1 MRLEPPA
8 RVRDLQRKL
17 YCKAKSEPT
26 FRFYLLYDKVFRADL
41 LSHAWA
47 LVRAKRGA
55 PGVDGVT
62 LAAIE
67 ADGVAPFLA
76 HLAEELRTHTY
87 RPAPVRRVFIPKR
100 SGGQRPLGIPTIRD
114 RVVQTAVR
122 LVLEPIFEADFQPC
136 SYGFRPKKSAHQA
149 LDEVARFLARG
160 YTQVLDADLTA
171 YFDSIPHDRLLAA
184 VVRRVSDR
192 HIVRLLRQWLRAP
205 VVVERPDG
213 KREVQG
219 GQRTR
224 CGTPQGGS
232 ISPVLANLY
241 LHAFDTAWRAQGLEQ
256 RLQARLIRY
265 ADDFVILCRQTAAQV
280 QPLVTQQLQALGL
293 TLNPAKTRVL
303 DARQHSFTFLG
314 FTVRVA
320 RSWRRGTWFPLTQP
334 SAAACQELRDTVKA
348 LTGRDRARRPTPD
361 VITEVN
367 RVVQGWGGY
376 FYFRHCTATFSALN
390 EFICNRV
397 RIYLRRKHRVRTDGY
412 RVFPTPVLYG
422 RLGLSRLPTTAP
434 WTARASAL
442 R

>member
-1 MRLEPPA
+1 
-8 RVRDLQRKL
+8 
-17 YCKAKSEPT
+17 
-26 FRFYLLYDKVFRADL
+26 
-41 LSHAWA
+41 
-47 LVRAKRGA
+47 
-55 PGVDGVT
+55 
-62 LAAIE
+62 
-67 ADGVAPFLA
+67 
-76 HLAEELRTHTY
+76 
-87 RPAPVRRVFIPKR
+87 
-100 SGGQRPLGIPTIRD
+100 
-114 RVVQTAVR
+114 
-122 LVLEPIFEADFQPC
+122 
-136 SYGFRPKKSAHQA
+136 
-149 LDEVARFLARG
+149 
-160 YTQVLDADLTA
+160 
-171 YFDSIPHDRLLAA
+171 
-184 VVRRVSDR
+184 
-192 HIVRLLRQWLRAP
+192 
-205 VVVERPDG
+205 
-213 KREVQG
+213 
-219 GQRTR
+219 
-224 CGTPQGGS
+224 
-232 ISPVLANLY
+232 
-241 LHAFDTAWRAQGLEQ
+241 
-256 RLQARLIRY
+256 
-265 ADDFVILCRQTAAQV
+265 VILCRQTAAQV
-280 QPLVTQQLQALGL
+280 QALVTQQLQALGL

-303 DARQHSFTFLG
+303 DARQQSFTFLG